1 MNIIRKIASPIIAF
15 TLLAACV
22 AAEEQ
27 GPVTDKVEISPQ
39 LTPIILRA
47 DGVSQAKGQRFSYG
61 SEKAAAIVM
70 LERFGP
76 VVQNENEECGAG
88 PMEFAASSETG
99 LTLNFQDGKL
109 VGWFFDG
116 DGKSAQTAQDITI
129 GSTRAALE
137 KAMPI
142 ELQLDSTLGIE
153 FYAQFEDFHFIG
165 GFLSDEGEDAVVES
179 LYSGTTCFFR

>member
-1 MNIIRKIASPIIAF
+1 MSVFRKITASVMVF
-15 TLLAACV
+15 TMLAACV

-27 GPVTDKVEISPQ
+27 GPADKAEISPQ
-39 LTPIILRA
+39 LMPIILRA
-47 DGVSQAKGQRFSYG
+47 DGVSQGKGRAFSYG
-61 SEKAAAIVM
+61 SEKTAAIAM
-70 LERFGP
+70 LERFGS
-76 VVQNENEECGAG
+76 VVQNENGECGAG
-88 PMEFAASSETG
+88 PMEFAASPATG
-99 LTLNFQDGKL
+99 LTLNFQEGKL

-116 DGKSAQTAQDITI
+116 DGKSAQTAHDITI

-153 FYAQFEDFHFIG
+153 FFAQFEGSDFIG
-165 GFLSDEGEDAVVES
+165 GFLSDESENATVES